1 MTSAFVTSNKRE
13 NIHLGVIQSQW
24 DYDTL
29 PVRFTRLIQRNL
41 AGVTSKTKLYFSGC
55 CKPSRTNAP

>member
-29 PVRFTRLIQRNL
+29 PGPFYEINPAESCRRYEQDKVIFQRVL
-41 AGVTSKTKLYFSGC
+41 QAI
-55 CKPSRTNAP
+55 